1 MAYDDIEIEIKIKIS
16 EKEFNNAIAYLE
28 ENADFKGEQQNLDQ
42 YFMPAHKNY
51 LEPKY
56 PFEWLSI
63 RERGDKT
70 IINYKH
76 WYPEE
81 EEISKYCDEYE
92 LEVESGEKA
101 RKMFSAIGI
110 QDLVTVDKKR
120 KKYLLDEKYEIV
132 LDEVVDLGY
141 YVEIEADVEVGDIDE
156 TRSQLFEV
164 AKRIGITTTEE
175 DMRGYPYRLLEEK
188 GLLKKY
194 RK

>member
-1 MAYDDIEIEIKIKIS
+1 MAYDDIEIEIKIKIT
-16 EKEFNNAIAYLE
+16 EKEFKNAINYLE
-28 ENADFKGEQQNLDQ
+28 KNGEFKGVKQNIDE

-56 PFEWLSI
+56 PYEWLSI
-63 RERGDKT
+63 RERGEET

-92 LEVESGEKA
+92 LKVEGAEKA
-101 RKMFSAIGI
+101 RKLFSAIGI
-110 QDLVTVDKKR
+110 EPLVTVNKKR
-120 KKYLLDEKYEIV
+120 KKYLLDKKYEIV
-132 LDEVVDLGY
+132 LDEVKDLGF
-141 YVEIEADVEVGDIDE
+141 YVEIEADVEVGDVDE
-156 TRSQLFEV
+156 TREQLFKV
-164 AKRIGITTTEE
+164 AEKIGITTKEE
-175 DMRGYPYRLLEEK
+175 DMRGYPYRLLEKK